1 MQTIH
6 DLLNWLTAEGGALIL
21 IAWATSWALEGWTV
35 WENLPSKSKSLA
47 ILVVACLLGV
57 FAVWMQSQPRLVEAI
72 APFAR
77 VVIAIVGMWLTTQT
91 AHRLNPLRK

>member
-1 MQTIH
+1 MQTIQ
-6 DLLNWLTAEGGALIL
+6 DLLNWLTAEGGALIM
-21 IAWATSWALEGWTV
+21 IAWATSWALEGWPV

-47 ILVVACLLGV
+47 ILVVACLLGIC
-57 FAVWMQSQPRLVEAI
+57 AVWLQSQPGLVEAI